1 MRQALSIIAL
11 LAVAGCMKA
20 GPDYHLPDQA
30 AINLPRAQ
38 GSFQGTDGQNAI
50 LTPVPDGWWKLYDDP
65 RLNALE
71 EQALA
76 ANTDLRAA
84 AANLARAQAVQREVE
99 GRRDIEGGAHFAAE
113 RTQLSGESFLLPVQ
127 LPSQNLG
134 DGGVQIA
141 YQLDLF
147 GRLKRAAEAAA
158 ADTEAVAAAEEAAR
172 ITVAAEVARAY
183 VESCAASHEL
193 TVAQHQVDLQTRSN
207 EVTVRLAQ
215 AGRGSKIDVTRGE
228 AQLEQARS
236 ALPGLRGRHQVA
248 LFRLAALTGKPP
260 ADFPKELESCAELPR
275 IRQPIPV
282 GDGAALLKRRPDIRQ
297 AERTLASAT
306 ARIGVATAALYP
318 DITIGGTAGATG
330 LIGNLG
336 KPAAEYWSMF
346 GLISWSF
353 PLATEQARVEEA
365 DAASKAALAH
375 FDGVVLNALRETES
389 SLAIYQ
395 RDLERNAILRA
406 ARDKAAE
413 ASAQADTLHKAGR
426 APYLTGLLAR
436 QTLTSSEQALAASD
450 SQVSLD
456 QVTLFLALGGNW
468 PQQ

>member
-1 MRQALSIIAL
+1 MKRALPFLAAL
-11 LAVAGCMKA
+11 ALAACSV
-20 GPDYHLPDQA
+20 GPDYHLPDEA
-30 AINLPRAQ
+30 AVKAPQAQ
-38 GSFQGTDGQNAI
+38 GSFLGADGKTAI
-50 LTPVPDGWWKLYDDP
+50 LAPVPDGWWKLYDDP

-99 GRRDIEGGAHFAAE
+99 GHQEIEGEAHFAAE
-113 RTQLSGESFLLPVQ
+113 RTQLSGESYLVPEQ

-147 GRLKRAAEAAA
+147 GRLRRAAEAAH
-158 ADTEAVAAAEEAAR
+158 ADTEAVAAAQEAAR
-172 ITVAAEVARAY
+172 ISVAAEVARAY
-183 VESCAASHEL
+183 VDACSAGYEL
-193 TVAQHQVDLQTRSN
+193 AVAQRQVDLQTRSN
-207 EVTVRLAQ
+207 DVTSRLTA

-228 AQLEQARS
+228 VQLEQVRS
-236 ALPGLRGRHQVA
+236 SLPGLKGRRQVA

-260 ADFPKELESCAELPR
+260 ADYPKELEGCTQLPR
-275 IRQPIPV
+275 IDRPIPV
-282 GDGAALLKRRPDIRQ
+282 GDGTALLKRRPDIRQ
-297 AERTLASAT
+297 AERSLAAST

-318 DITIGGTAGATG
+318 DITLGANAGATG
-330 LIGNLG
+330 LITDLG
-336 KPAAEYWSMF
+336 KPAAQYWSLF
-346 GLISWSF
+346 GLISWTF
-353 PLATEQARVEEA
+353 PLESEQARVEEA
-365 DAASKAALAH
+365 DAGASAALAH

-389 SLAIYQ
+389 SLAVYQ
-395 RDLERNAILRA
+395 RDLERNAILHA

-413 ASAQADTLHKAGR
+413 ASGEADSLYKAGR
-426 APYLTGLLAR
+426 TPYLTGLLAQ
-436 QTLTSSEQALAASD
+436 QTLTSSEQTLAASD

-456 QVTLFLALGGNW
+456 QVTLFLALGGGW